1 MKTNIDF
8 KSLAMADLDI
18 NSNAEPISK
27 ETEQALSEFIKNRK
41 KSKSFIRQTAS
52 PTLMLHKTV

>member
-41 KSKSFIRQTAS
+41 KSKNFIRQSAPS
-52 PTLMLHKTV
+52 ALTLH